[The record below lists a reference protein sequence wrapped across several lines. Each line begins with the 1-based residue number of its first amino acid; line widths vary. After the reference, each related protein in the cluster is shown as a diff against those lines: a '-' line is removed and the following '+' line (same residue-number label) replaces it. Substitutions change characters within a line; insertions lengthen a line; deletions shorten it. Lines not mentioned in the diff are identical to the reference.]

1 MDMQSLGRILL
12 VIGIGIAIV
21 GAVIMIAPRLPFLSQ
36 LGNLPGDLRIQN
48 ENFTCLVPIVSSIL
62 ISIIATIV
70 INIII
75 RLLNRP

>member
-21 GAVIMIAPRLPFLSQ
+21 GAVIMIAPRLPFLSH

-48 ENFTCLVPIVSSIL
+48 GSFTCLVPIVSSII
-62 ISIIATIV
+62 ISIIATII